1 MVSVTQGL
9 RDRSIGERIGPY
21 FSRKAGEAQ
30 GTISKSQI
38 LIAWSSVAFRQPM
51 RKADVVAALDDVGDA
66 VQDIELDVDS
76 RRGGKKSIPHESR
89 LGYNCCMFTLR
100 DRRTGELFD
109 RWSYFGDKRR
119 RLMEQ
124 SWAGVFRN
132 HLLVELPVD
141 ALCRH
146 LDERMG
152 RPSKDLHVVIGVLL
166 LQQLH
171 DLSDAETV
179 EALAFNMAWHYAL
192 DVRSEADSYFCE
204 KTLRNYRRLFIE
216 QGLDELLF
224 RCLTDRMVQGFSV
237 DTSHQRMDSTALRS
251 AMRALTRLGI
261 VVESI
266 SKFARELERYHPG
279 LHEQISK
286 EVIRR
291 YVDREGNGAFAN
303 TAPSV
308 SKRRLGEAGQDL
320 LALVLQFRD
329 TAAAKLSSFAI
340 LERVLRDQFE
350 IVDDE
355 CGDRDAKRAAI
366 RDPKD
371 VPCDTV
377 GNPADPDASYNAHK
391 GQGYMAQIVE
401 TYCEDDSNEA
411 VAATPD
417 LITHVEVHKMTVHD
431 GHRLA
436 DALDDLSERALTPA
450 VMLGDSHYGSSDNMA
465 LTREQNINLVAP
477 ARPPKGAVSGRLTLE
492 DFTLNEEGLVLRCPN
507 NVEPVSASLA
517 KAKLQARFD
526 LSICQKCPDI
536 LRCPV
541 QAAKRDGQFSRFQY
555 TPARAA
561 NQKRRLYEQSDAFRD
576 VYRWRGR
583 HRSDH
588 VAIKVPDE
596 PGSPTHSRHAGHALR
611 GQSAC
616 PRPQYPTLRGN
627 RTIKNEA
634 KEKPRIGNIRF
645 YPPATRRQANILHRT
660 AKTCTSTP
668 SANNFLPPRRPS
680 HSAPANGCS

>member
-1 MVSVTQGL
+1 
-9 RDRSIGERIGPY
+9 
-21 FSRKAGEAQ
+21 
-30 GTISKSQI
+30 
-38 LIAWSSVAFRQPM
+38 
-51 RKADVVAALDDVGDA
+51 
-66 VQDIELDVDS
+66 
-76 RRGGKKSIPHESR
+76 
-89 LGYNCCMFTLR
+89 MFTLR

-109 RWSYFGDKRR
+109 RWSDFGDKRR

-141 ALCRH
+141 DLCRH

-216 QGLDELLF
+216 QGPDELLF
-224 RCLTDRMVQGFSV
+224 RRLTDRLVQGFSV

-329 TAAAKLSSFAI
+329 TAAAKLFSFAI

-355 CGDRDAKRAAI
+355 YGDRDATRAAI

-401 TYCEDDSNEA
+401 TYCEDVSNEA

-492 DFTLNEEGLVLRCPN
+492 DFTLNEEGLVLRCPITSN
-507 NVEPVSASLA
+507 RFQPRSPKPSCRPVS
-517 KAKLQARFD
+517 
-526 LSICQKCPDI
+526 
-536 LRCPV
+536 
-541 QAAKRDGQFSRFQY
+541 
-555 TPARAA
+555 
-561 NQKRRLYEQSDAFRD
+561 
-576 VYRWRGR
+576 
-583 HRSDH
+583 
-588 VAIKVPDE
+588 
-596 PGSPTHSRHAGHALR
+596 
-611 GQSAC
+611 
-616 PRPQYPTLRGN
+616 
-627 RTIKNEA
+627 
-634 KEKPRIGNIRF
+634 
-645 YPPATRRQANILHRT
+645 
-660 AKTCTSTP
+660 TSP
-668 SANNFLPPRRPS
+668 SAKNVPIYCDVPCRRPS
-680 HSAPANGCS
+680 VTANFPAFNIPRPGLPTKSAGFMNKAMPSATSTDGGPA